1 MLKKILLII
10 PAIAVISCSLNQ
22 NKSILYEGFNG
33 NRLTVFITRFV
44 PRENTPDQIT
54 ETLMNSLN
62 ERAFTILACYVSLDI
77 EQSKISATNDA
88 ILNKTIGETVSRGKI
103 IKYSFNENGLCEAF
117 AEYDISDFINT
128 LNKINDN

>member
-10 PAIAVISCSLNQ
+10 TVIAVISCSINQ
-22 NKSILYEGFNG
+22 NRSILYEGFNG
-33 NRLTVFITRFV
+33 NRLTVFIARFI
-44 PRENTPDQIT
+44 PRESAPDQIT
-54 ETLMNSLN
+54 EILIKNLN
-62 ERAFTILACYVSLDI
+62 DRAFMILACYVSLNI
-77 EQSKISATNDA
+77 ERSKISATNDG
-88 ILNKTIGETVSRGKI
+88 ILNKIIGETVSRGKI